1 MEKHKRKCNPIV
13 VKKSSVFQKGP
24 LPYQEMESDTPSEQ
38 NKPQRPHFNRKE
50 VWPSFKKDLH
60 ECIYGISEQKLQA
73 LKDSGDSSFLSRFLV
88 FADNIIIPFAY
99 FFFAFWVK
107 SIYEN
112 IDYSW
117 SSFLSLD
124 GWTKA
129 TWIISFIL
137 IFPFFWRPVGTRTPF
152 SYLKNLLRVKFWLW
166 FFIFSAFLSIALL
179 YIYAFA
185 RVGYLRGGLDLVKIP
200 YMQLYLYL
208 VTLLCVCVFRSDTAL
223 ISASVDI
230 DYREEKASIGLGERL
245 RRLKVKMKFHWKKTF
260 IMDDES
266 GLAEDFSF
274 PVAIKSL
281 FLILDNLIVA
291 FLYSFFFLWV
301 NNYLGEGA
309 SSCDLACSV
318 SKTMEEMNAQ
328 FDSVSFYFLC
338 FLCVFWRPIRMTKKL
353 PLSSYF
359 RGFAFVAVLLA
370 PTIFALFI
378 SGFESLYSDNALDN
392 SLPFV
397 VRFFRQA
404 LFGILL
410 CYRHFFLPYGVD
422 LKR

>member
-1 MEKHKRKCNPIV
+1 MGKHKRKRNPIV

-24 LPYQEMESDTPSEQ
+24 LPYQEMELDTPSEQ

-50 VWPSFKKDLH
+50 VWPSFKKGLH

-152 SYLKNLLRVKFWLW
+152 SYLKNFLKGTPWLI
-166 FFIFSAFLSIALL
+166 FFISSVSLSIILL
-179 YIYAFA
+179 CIYAAA
-185 RVGYLRGGLDLVKIP
+185 RVGYVRGGLDLLEVP
-200 YMQLYLYL
+200 YMQYCLYL
-208 VTLLCVCVFRSDTAL
+208 VSLSLVCVFRSDTTL
-223 ISASVDI
+223 ISPIGI
-230 DYREEKASIGLGERL
+230 DDYDREKKESIGFGERL
-245 RRLKVKMKFHWKKTF
+245 CRLKEKMKYHWKKTF
-260 IMDDES
+260 IMEDGN

-274 PVAIKSL
+274 LVAIKSF
-281 FLILDNLIVA
+281 FLIVDNLIVA
-291 FLYSFFFLWV
+291 LLFSFFFLWV
-301 NNYLGEGA
+301 NNYFGEDA
-309 SSCDLACSV
+309 SGCDLACSLF
-318 SKTMEEMNAQ
+318 KTVEEMNTQ

-338 FLCVFWRPIRMTKKL
+338 FLCAFWRPIRKTKKL
-353 PLSSYF
+353 PLSRYF
-359 RGFAFVAVLLA
+359 SGLFWVVLLL
-370 PTIFALFI
+370 PVVFALLI
-378 SGFESLYSDNALDN
+378 SGLESIYSDNAVEP
-392 SLPFV
+392 LPFV
-397 VRFFRQA
+397 VRFLRQA
-404 LFGILL
+404 VFGIFV
-410 CYRHFFLPYGVD
+410 CYRHLFLPYLVEE
-422 LKR
+422 

>member
-1 MEKHKRKCNPIV
+1 MGKHKRKRNPIV

-24 LPYQEMESDTPSEQ
+24 LPYQEMESDTPSGQ
-38 NKPQRPHFNRKE
+38 NKPQKPQLSREEEWNSLRE
-50 VWPSFKKDLH
+50 MLH
-60 ECIYGISEQKLQA
+60 KCIYGISEQKLQA

-166 FFIFSAFLSIALL
+166 FFIISAFLSIALL
-179 YIYAFA
+179 YIYAAA
-185 RVGYLRGGLDLVKIP
+185 RVGYVRGGLGLLEVP
-200 YMQLYLYL
+200 YMQYCLYL
-208 VTLLCVCVFRSDTAL
+208 VSLSLVCVFRSDTTL
-223 ISASVDI
+223 ISPIGI
-230 DYREEKASIGLGERL
+230 DDYDREKKESIGFGERL
-245 RRLKVKMKFHWKKTF
+245 CRLKEKMKYHWKKTF
-260 IMDDES
+260 IMEDGN

-274 PVAIKSL
+274 LVAIKSF
-281 FLILDNLIVA
+281 FLIVDNLIVA
-291 FLYSFFFLWV
+291 LLYSLFFLWV
-301 NNYLGEGA
+301 NNYWGEDA
-309 SSCDLACSV
+309 SGCDLACSLF
-318 SKTMEEMNAQ
+318 KTVEEMNTQ

-338 FLCVFWRPIRMTKKL
+338 FLCAFWRPIRKTKKL
-353 PLSSYF
+353 PLSRYF
-359 RGFAFVAVLLA
+359 SGLFWVVLLL
-370 PTIFALFI
+370 PVVFALLI
-378 SGFESLYSDNALDN
+378 SGLESIYSDNAVEP
-392 SLPFV
+392 LPFV
-397 VRFFRQA
+397 VRFLRQA
-404 LFGILL
+404 VFGIFV
-410 CYRHFFLPYGVD
+410 CYRHLFLPYLVEE
-422 LKR
+422 